1 MVCKGDVIHLIYFP
15 LFFFVCVCVWVKT
28 LKKNFADLQK
38 SLDELTKLSV
48 TTVIKKM
55 LDYAA
60 RPLSEFNKYEAIDI
74 LETLQNTSRDNQDEK
89 REFYRLVYHTA
100 RGKVDLPKEHFRAL
114 VLRLLGDKDHT
125 KVYEAVAKV
134 EKAMGSGSP
143 WSVSS
148 HRGRG
153 SNIPYRGRGMRS
165 SAPVQC
171 YFCGKFGHIMA
182 RCYARRD
189 GQQLPPA
196 TRGRTRDNKQ

>member
-1 MVCKGDVIHLIYFP
+1 MAAVIR
-15 LFFFVCVCVWVKT
+15 
-28 LKKNFADLQK
+28 N
-38 SLDELTKLSV
+38 
-48 TTVIKKM
+48 M

-60 RPLSEFNKYEAIDI
+60 RPLSEFNKFEAIDI

-89 REFYRLVYHTA
+89 REFYRLVYQTA

-114 VLRLLGDKDHT
+114 ILRLLGDKDHT

-134 EKAMGSGSP
+134 EKAMGTGGP
-143 WSVSS
+143 WSGSS
-148 HRGRG
+148 HRGR
-153 SNIPYRGRGMRS
+153 SSDVPYRGRGMRS

-189 GQQLPPA
+189 MQQKPPA
-196 TRGRTRDNKQ
+196 TRGRARDNKQ

>member
-1 MVCKGDVIHLIYFP
+1 MNWDIVHQVRSP
-15 LFFFVCVCVWVKT
+15 LFFLLFQT

-48 TTVIKKM
+48 ATVIRRM

-60 RPLSEFNKYEAIDI
+60 RLLSEFNKYEAIDI

-89 REFYRLVYHTA
+89 REFYRLVYQTA
-100 RGKVDLPKEHFRAL
+100 RGKVDIPKEHFRAL

-134 EKAMGSGSP
+134 EKAMSTGGP
-143 WSVSS
+143 WSGSS
-148 HRGRG
+148 HRGR
-153 SNIPYRGRGMRS
+153 SSDVSYKGRGIRS
-165 SAPVQC
+165 TALVQC
-171 YFCGKFGHIMA
+171 YFCGKYGHVMA

-189 GQQLPPA
+189 MQQRPPA
-196 TRGRTRDNKQ
+196 TRGRT

>member
-15 LFFFVCVCVWVKT
+15 LFSLCVCVCVKT

-89 REFYRLVYHTA
+89 REFYHLV
-100 RGKVDLPKEHFRAL
+100 
-114 VLRLLGDKDHT
+114 
-125 KVYEAVAKV
+125 
-134 EKAMGSGSP
+134 
-143 WSVSS
+143 
-148 HRGRG
+148 
-153 SNIPYRGRGMRS
+153 
-165 SAPVQC
+165 
-171 YFCGKFGHIMA
+171 
-182 RCYARRD
+182 
-189 GQQLPPA
+189 
-196 TRGRTRDNKQ
+196 